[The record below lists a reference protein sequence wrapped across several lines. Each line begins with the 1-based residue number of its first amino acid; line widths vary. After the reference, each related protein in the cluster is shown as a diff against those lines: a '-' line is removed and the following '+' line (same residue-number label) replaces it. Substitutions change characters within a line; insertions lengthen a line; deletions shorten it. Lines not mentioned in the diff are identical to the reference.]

1 MTTLIIARH
10 GNTFE
15 EKETPRR
22 IGRNTDLP
30 LTKQGAAQG
39 RAIGRYL
46 SDSETLPA
54 AVFSG
59 SLQRTRDT
67 AIQALVQAGHMI
79 DVQPEGLF
87 DEVDYGPDENKTDS
101 EIIARIGAQAL
112 KDWDEK
118 AIVPP
123 GWNIDPTAI
132 IKGWQDFAARM
143 TTEYEGLRVL
153 AVTSNGIARF
163 APYLTGNFEEFT
175 KKYPLEISPPAR
187 CRRLDYDGKGWKV
200 VSWNVRPA

>member
-15 EKETPRR
+15 EKEPPRR
-22 IGRNTDLP
+22 IGRRTDLP
-30 LTKQGAAQG
+30 LTKQGIGQA

-46 SDSETLPA
+46 SDSEILPVA
-54 AVFSG
+54 AFSG

-67 AIQALVQAGHMI
+67 AIQALVQAGHMV
-79 DVQPEGLF
+79 DVQPENLF
-87 DEVDYGPDENKTDS
+87 DEVDYGPDENKTDA
-101 EIIARIGAQAL
+101 EIIARVGAKAL

-118 AIVPP
+118 ATVPP
-123 GWNIDPTAI
+123 GWNVDTPAI
-132 IKGWQDFAARM
+132 IQGWLDFAARM
-143 TTEYEGLRVL
+143 VQEYEGMRVL

-175 KKYPLEISPPAR
+175 KKHSLKIATGSL
-187 CRRLDYDGKGWKV
+187 CRLDHDGKGWKV
-200 VSWNVRPA
+200 VNWNIRPA